1 MWDSRLIARRNL
13 DDPRYVEALQKLIVD
28 KRFGSQPTGTA
39 AQWAEQSFKLAKEAL
54 VTPNTN
60 IDEAYFRRHIGVVD
74 DRLALGAVR
83 LAADLNRILK

>member
-13 DDPRYVEALQKLIVD
+13 DDRQYVEALQKLIVD
-28 KRFGSQPTGTA
+28 KRFGSQPPGTP

-54 VTPNTN
+54 VRPDTN
-60 IDEAYFRRHIGVVD
+60 IDDAYFRRHIGVVD
-74 DRLALGAVR
+74 DRLALGGVR